1 MMIFKVIG
9 LIIVIGLIFVTIV
22 RLVPPPEKISQ
33 PVSSSDNQFEVFR
46 DMEPASQTRVN
57 QWVGFLQEDVSVNRT
72 GPIGDFE
79 GNDSPSGNAKLY
91 EFISE

>member
-22 RLVPPPEKISQ
+22 RLVPPPEKIYQ
-33 PVSSSDNQFEVFR
+33 PVSSSDTQFEVR